1 MNDQPSNQT
10 PHLYNLYPRLAG
22 PVTTWPAHAARA
34 AAMEFD
40 WLYLNPW
47 HYPGFSGS
55 CYAIKDYSRVDPRLL
70 PEGHL
75 DKHYEDVIR
84 SDGGLGVLRE
94 TLAQVRAAG
103 LRPIMD
109 LVINHTSR
117 DSPLTREHPEWFVR
131 DASGAVESPSA
142 IDPDD
147 ASKVTVWGDLAEID
161 NAGSPD
167 RDRLWQHWIGIV
179 ERGVQ
184 LGFEGFRC
192 DAAYKVPAELWRELI
207 GAATR
212 LCPGVLFFGEILG
225 ARLEEIEAMRDAGL
239 HFSFNSSMWWDFAA
253 PWCLD
258 QQHDQRQWI
267 RSVSFPESHDTP
279 RLWSESG
286 GSLALQKQRY
296 AFAAAFASGLMM
308 PVGYEFGFQRR
319 IDVVTTQACDY
330 ETPNADLSEFVAR
343 VNRTRRAHRELAS
356 EWTSAVGPLDR
367 ATLLLEKQADD
378 SLGYV
383 AINKDRDAGQVVDLP
398 EDARGRR
405 VIRICRDSAPSDE
418 TSDVHLALEPAE
430 VVYLVSAE

>member
-1 MNDQPSNQT
+1 M
-10 PHLYNLYPRLAG
+10 G
-22 PVTTWPAHAARA
+22 
-34 AAMEFD
+34 FD

-55 CYAIKDYSRVDPRLL
+55 CYAIKDYERVDPRLL
-70 PEGHL
+70 PEGHA
-75 DKHYEDVIR
+75 DKHDEEAIR
-84 SDGGLGVLRE
+84 ADGGLGVLQE

-117 DSPLTREHPEWFVR
+117 DSLLTRAHPEWFVR
-131 DASGAVESPSA
+131 DASGAIESPSA

-167 RDRLWQHWIGIV
+167 RDRLWRHWIGIV
-179 ERGVQ
+179 ERGMQ

-207 GAATR
+207 GAAAR
-212 LCPGVLFFGEILG
+212 QRPDVLFFGEILG
-225 ARLEEIEAMRDAGL
+225 ARLEEIEAMRDSGL
-239 HFSFNSSMWWDFAA
+239 HFTFNSSKWWDFSA

-258 QQHDQRQWI
+258 QQRAQRPWI

-286 GSLALQKQRY
+286 GRLAVQKQRY
-296 AFAAAFASGLMM
+296 AFAAAFGSGLMM
-308 PVGYEFGFQRR
+308 PVGYEFGFRR
-319 IDVVTTQACDY
+319 SIDVVTTQACDW
-330 ETPNADLSEFVAR
+330 ETPNADLSEFITL
-343 VNRTRRAHRELAS
+343 VNQTRRAHRALS
-356 EWTSAVGPLDR
+356 CEWTSAVGPLDG
-367 ATLLLEKQADD
+367 ATLLLEKQAED
-378 SLGYV
+378 SLGFV
-383 AINKDRDAGQVVDLP
+383 VINKDRDAEQVIELP

-405 VIRICRDSAPSDE
+405 VIRVCRDSARRDE
-418 TSDVHLALEPAE
+418 MSGAHIALEAAE
-430 VVYLVSAE
+430 VAYLVSAE